1 MKEVEYFLVSEVD
14 RLRRLIRSAVKSPV
28 HGESVCPRRNGH
40 CWWCSADIERDP
52 TPQDHLPGCPWLALE
67 AEAAKASD
75 ALR

>member
-14 RLRRLIRSAVKSPV
+14 RLRRLIRSAV
-28 HGESVCPRRNGH
+28 R
-40 CWWCSADIERDP
+40 
-52 TPQDHLPGCPWLALE
+52 LALE